1 MKNVAPVVPAELAQ
15 EGVTQLTQARSVAI
29 FVSGACSG
37 NPGPGGWGAMLSS
50 QRSGTKKFSG
60 PIWETTSG
68 RAELIAAIEALR
80 ALKRPLVVRL
90 HTNSEY
96 LQKGMTEWLA
106 SWKEYGWKAPKGLKG
121 TLAPVK
127 NADLWQTLEQVAA
140 LHSVEW
146 VRVSTDSGGP
156 LYAKARQLA
165 RDAVVKPSSFTQHF
179 GEPAPAPAVSPAG
192 ISSKLPWED

>member
-1 MKNVAPVVPAELAQ
+1 MKNVSPE
-15 EGVTQLTQARSVAI
+15 VTI

-37 NPGPGGWGAMLSS
+37 NPGPGGWGAILRSE
-50 QRSGTKKFSG
+50 RSGTKAFSG
-60 PIWETTSG
+60 PIPETTSG
-68 RAELIAAIEALR
+68 RAEIIAAIEALR
-80 ALKRPLVVRL
+80 ALKRPLAVRL

-96 LQKGMTEWLA
+96 LQKGMTEWLPG
-106 SWKEYGWKAPKGLKG
+106 WKEYGWKAPKGLKG

-127 NADLWQTLEQVAA
+127 NADKWQTLERVAA

-165 RDAVVKPSSFTQHF
+165 RDAVVKPSSFVLHF
-179 GEPAPAPAVSPAG
+179 GEPAPVSTVPRAG
-192 ISSKLPWED
+192 ISSSLPWED